1 MAVTVPAG
9 STTQVKKV
17 VTEPN
22 VKVAKVV
29 VGRPVRRVKPG
40 PFSLSYLYDLDVSSL
55 ENGSLLIYNTST
67 SKWTASKKV
76 EDGQNINGGSY

>member
-22 VKVAKVV
+22 VKVAKVI
-29 VGRPVRRVKPG
+29 VGRPVRRVTSG
-40 PFSLSYLYDLDVSSL
+40 AFIVNNLSDVDVSSP

>member
-29 VGRPVRRVKPG
+29 VGRPVRRVTSG
-40 PFSLSYLYDLDVSSL
+40 AFRIENLSDADTTGIQD
-55 ENGSLLIYNTST
+55 GSLLVYKTST
-67 SKWTASKKV
+67 QKWTATI
-76 EDGQNINGGSY
+76 ELDNQNLNGGSY

>member
-22 VKVAKVV
+22 VKVAKVI
-29 VGRPVRRVKPG
+29 VGRPVRRVTSG
-40 PFSLSYLYDLDVSSL
+40 AFTVNNLSDVDVSSL

-67 SKWTASKKV
+67 SKWTASKNV